1 MGEPD
6 GGAIWRIAT
15 FALAVL
21 TAAMFR
27 LPLPITADSQV
38 PHSGIRA
45 EEDFA
50 ATHPL
55 RPLVLAGAMT
65 LIAYAGGVMA
75 VSFIAQGF
83 VPAAIWWSWL
93 VAECLF
99 LAAWLAIIMT
109 VWLRKPS
116 ARETVIVWGH
126 ASRFIAFTSQTMLPW
141 LIWGFFPYLPQT
153 EQMILAGMLLTCSP
167 AQLIAAPENVWT
179 NRFGILAS
187 NGSLALWFVL
197 HASGAS
203 SVNDYAM
210 GGFALAI
217 GIMLIVLS
225 DYLPGTVSETAQ
237 ARVAAEQAKIEL
249 ERALEAVAEERDAK
263 TRFIAAAS
271 HDLGQPL
278 QAASLFFDQTLRAP
292 DPTQRDRAADGVRK
306 AFASADQ
313 LISHM
318 LNHLRLEADAVDPHL
333 TQVKLGPAITRISLQ
348 FGPAASAAGIVI
360 RSMPSKTR
368 IRLDRVL
375 FERALGNLV
384 GNAIAHSG
392 ATRMVI
398 GTRRQGGYVRIWVID
413 NGCGIARVDEGRVF
427 DDYYRGSDSQAAVK
441 SGFGLGLSSV
451 RRIAKL
457 MGGKAGLDP
466 SWLGG
471 AAFFLEF
478 PMLVRGKELLT

>member
-21 TAAMFR
+21 NDAMFR
-27 LPLPITADSQV
+27 LALPIAADSQM
-38 PHSGIRA
+38 PDSGIGT

-65 LIAYAGGVMA
+65 LIAYSGGVVA

-83 VPAAIWWSWL
+83 VPAAVWRSWL

-99 LAAWLAIIMT
+99 LAAWLTIIVT

-126 ASRFIAFTSQTMLPW
+126 ASRFIAFTSQILLPW

-187 NGSLALWFVL
+187 SGSLALWFVL
-197 HASGAS
+197 NASGAG

-225 DYLPGTVSETAQ
+225 DYLPGTVSEAAQ
-237 ARVAAEQAKIEL
+237 ARVAAEQAKVEL

-292 DPTQRDRAADGVRK
+292 DPTQRDRAVDGVRK

-318 LNHLRLEADAVDPHL
+318 LNHLRLEADAVDPHMAR
-333 TQVKLGPAITRISLQ
+333 VGLGPIMARIATQ
-348 FGPAASAAGIVI
+348 FGPAASAAGIAI
-360 RSMPSKTR
+360 RAMPARAR
-368 IRLDRVL
+368 ISLDRVL
-375 FERALGNLV
+375 LERALGNLV

-392 ATRMVI
+392 ATRILI
-398 GTRRQGGYVRIWVID
+398 GARKHGGYIRIWVID
-413 NGCGIARVDEGRVF
+413 NGCGIARVDAERVF
-427 DDYYRGSDSQAAVK
+427 DDYYRGSDSQAVVK

-451 RRIAKL
+451 RRIATL
-457 MGGKAGLDP
+457 MNGTAGLDQN
-466 SWLGG
+466 WLGG

-478 PMLVRGKELLT
+478 PLQIRGKEAPI